1 MSTPPPH
8 RLPPQN
14 IEAEQSILG
23 GILLDNEALYKVLEN
38 LTDEDFYK
46 PSHQKIFRAL
56 IALSEKGEP
65 ADLVTLTQQLKE
77 MGTLNEVGGSSYLAT
92 LINTVPTAANVP
104 YYSKIVHEKAVLRKL
119 ISVASEIIQ
128 GGYEET
134 ANLEEF
140 LDTAERSIFDISNR
154 RYKEGFTPIRDI
166 VKSSF
171 KVIEHLYEKKETITG
186 VASGF
191 DEIDKLTSGWQH
203 SDLIVIAGRPSMG
216 KTSLVLN
223 MAQHSATVAKI
234 PTAYF
239 SLEMSKEQL
248 VMRMLTSTA
257 KVDSSRLRSGRLNES
272 DWPKLTKA
280 AGQLSEAPIFIDDS
294 ASISVLEIRAKCR
307 RLKVEHQLG
316 LVVIDYLQLMR
327 GQARSESR
335 EKEIS
340 EISRGLK
347 GLAKELN
354 IPVIALSQLNRAVEN
369 RNDKRPIMADLRECV
384 TGDTLVVLKD
394 GQRIPIKELVNSA
407 PEVLAISDEGKVVS
421 AHSDKVWAV
430 GKKPIYKIYLASGR
444 TLRATAEHRLLGA
457 KGWIKIRNLNNG
469 DRLALAH
476 KVPEPENAIEW
487 PDQRIALL
495 GHLIGDGSY
504 LSGQP
509 MRYTTGSEDNS
520 QLVRDAAQQE
530 FSAQVKKYEGRGRWH
545 QLLISGNGNR
555 WSPKGVNLWLREL
568 GIFGQRSHYK
578 RIPRE
583 VFQLS
588 NRQIALLL
596 KHLWATDGTI
606 TLRKPGEKGSPGV
619 SFATASQGLA
629 TDVSFMLLRLGIVA
643 RTRRVHQN
651 NSVWYTVNVYGVSD
665 LKNFLNT
672 VGAFGPRLKNAAELA
687 QTLIGVEENTNVDT
701 LPKEVFTQ
709 VRELM
714 AEKGISHRTMQAA
727 RGVAYGG
734 SAHFRFAPS
743 RKTLLQYANII
754 NNEELRRQA
763 TNDLFWD
770 QIIEII
776 PDGEEEVFDL
786 TVPGPACWLADGIA
800 SHNSGA
806 IEQDADIIAFIYR
819 DEAYNKESDWK
830 GTAEVIIS
838 KQRSGPTGMARLA
851 FLQQFTKF
859 ENLARGSENP

>member
-1 MSTPPPH
+1 MATEIH

-23 GILLDNEALYKVLEN
+23 GVLLDNEAIYKVLEN
-38 LTDEDFYK
+38 LTEEDFYK

-92 LINTVPTAANVP
+92 LINVVPTAANVP

-119 ISVASEIIQ
+119 ISVASEIIR
-128 GGYEET
+128 GGYEDT

-140 LDTAERSIFDISNR
+140 LDMAERSIFDISNR

-186 VASGF
+186 VPSGF
-191 DEIDKLTSGWQH
+191 DEIDKLTSGWQN

-223 MAQHSATVAKI
+223 MAQHSAIEAKI

-257 KVDSSRLRSGRLNES
+257 KVDSSRLRSGRLFEN

-294 ASISVLEIRAKCR
+294 PSISVLEIRAKCR
-307 RLKVEHQLG
+307 RLKVEHQVG

-327 GQARSESR
+327 GQTRSESR

-347 GLAKELN
+347 GLAKELSV
-354 IPVIALSQLNRAVEN
+354 PVIALSQLNRAVEN

-384 TGDTLVVLKD
+384 TGETLVVLKN
-394 GQRIPIKELVNSA
+394 GQRVPIKELVNST
-407 PEVLAISDEGKVVS
+407 PEVLAVSPQGKIVS
-421 AHSDKVWAV
+421 ARSDKIWCV
-430 GKKPIYKIYLASGR
+430 GKRPVYKIYLASGR
-444 TLRATAEHRLLGA
+444 TLRATDKHRLLGA
-457 KGWIKIRNLNNG
+457 TGWIRVMNLAQG
-469 DRLALAH
+469 DRLALAREI
-476 KVPEPENAIEW
+476 PEPENTVQW
-487 PDQRIALL
+487 SNQRVALL
-495 GHLIGDGSY
+495 GHLIGDGI
-504 LSGQP
+504 P
-509 MRYTTGSEDNS
+509 DDN
-520 QLVRDAAQQE
+520 
-530 FSAQVKKYEGRGRWH
+530 K
-545 QLLISGNGNR
+545 
-555 WSPKGVNLWLREL
+555 LRE
-568 GIFGQRSHYK
+568 Y
-578 RIPRE
+578 
-583 VFQLS
+583 
-588 NRQIALLL
+588 
-596 KHLWATDGTI
+596 
-606 TLRKPGEKGSPGV
+606 
-619 SFATASQGLA
+619 
-629 TDVSFMLLRLGIVA
+629 
-643 RTRRVHQN
+643 
-651 NSVWYTVNVYGVSD
+651 
-665 LKNFLNT
+665 
-672 VGAFGPRLKNAAELA
+672 AA
-687 QTLIGVEENTNVDT
+687 
-701 LPKEVFTQ
+701 
-709 VRELM
+709 
-714 AEKGISHRTMQAA
+714 
-727 RGVAYGG
+727 
-734 SAHFRFAPS
+734 
-743 RKTLLQYANII
+743 
-754 NNEELRRQA
+754 
-763 TNDLFWD
+763 NDLFWD
-770 QIIEII
+770 QVVEII
-776 PDGEEEVFDL
+776 PDGEEDVFDL
-786 TVPGPACWLADGIA
+786 TVPGPACWLADGIV

-819 DEAYNKESDWK
+819 DEAYNKDSDWK
-830 GTAEVIIS
+830 GTAEVLIS

-859 ENLARGSENP
+859 ENLARGSE

>member
-1 MSTPPPH
+1 VATEIH

-23 GILLDNEALYKVLEN
+23 GVLLDNEAIYKVLEN
-38 LTDEDFYK
+38 LTEEDFYK

-92 LINTVPTAANVP
+92 LINVVPTAANVP

-119 ISVASEIIQ
+119 ISVASEIIR
-128 GGYEET
+128 GGYEDT

-140 LDTAERSIFDISNR
+140 LDMAERSIFDISNR

-186 VASGF
+186 VPSGF
-191 DEIDKLTSGWQH
+191 DEIDKLTSGWQN

-223 MAQHSATVAKI
+223 MAQHSAIEAKI

-257 KVDSSRLRSGRLNES
+257 KVDSSRLRSGRLFEN

-294 ASISVLEIRAKCR
+294 PSISVLEIRAKCR
-307 RLKVEHQLG
+307 RLKVEHQVG

-327 GQARSESR
+327 GQTRSESR

-347 GLAKELN
+347 GLAKELSV
-354 IPVIALSQLNRAVEN
+354 PVIALSQLNRAVEN

-384 TGDTLVVLKD
+384 TGETLVVLKN
-394 GQRIPIKELVNSA
+394 GQRVPIKELVNST
-407 PEVLAISDEGKVVS
+407 PEVLAVSPQGKIVS
-421 AHSDKVWAV
+421 ARSDKIWCV
-430 GKKPIYKIYLASGR
+430 GKRPVYKIYLASGR
-444 TLRATAEHRLLGA
+444 TLRATDKHRLLGA
-457 KGWIKIRNLNNG
+457 TGWIRVMNLAQG
-469 DRLALAH
+469 DRLALAREI
-476 KVPEPENAIEW
+476 PEPENTVQW
-487 PDQRIALL
+487 SNQRVALL
-495 GHLIGDGSY
+495 GHLIGDGI
-504 LSGQP
+504 P
-509 MRYTTGSEDNS
+509 DDN
-520 QLVRDAAQQE
+520 
-530 FSAQVKKYEGRGRWH
+530 K
-545 QLLISGNGNR
+545 
-555 WSPKGVNLWLREL
+555 LRE
-568 GIFGQRSHYK
+568 Y
-578 RIPRE
+578 
-583 VFQLS
+583 
-588 NRQIALLL
+588 
-596 KHLWATDGTI
+596 
-606 TLRKPGEKGSPGV
+606 
-619 SFATASQGLA
+619 
-629 TDVSFMLLRLGIVA
+629 
-643 RTRRVHQN
+643 
-651 NSVWYTVNVYGVSD
+651 
-665 LKNFLNT
+665 
-672 VGAFGPRLKNAAELA
+672 AA
-687 QTLIGVEENTNVDT
+687 
-701 LPKEVFTQ
+701 
-709 VRELM
+709 
-714 AEKGISHRTMQAA
+714 
-727 RGVAYGG
+727 
-734 SAHFRFAPS
+734 
-743 RKTLLQYANII
+743 
-754 NNEELRRQA
+754 
-763 TNDLFWD
+763 NDLFWD
-770 QIIEII
+770 QVVEII
-776 PDGEEEVFDL
+776 PDGEEDVFDL
-786 TVPGPACWLADGIA
+786 TVPGPACWLADGIV

-819 DEAYNKESDWK
+819 DEAYNKDSDWK
-830 GTAEVIIS
+830 GTAEVLIS

-859 ENLARGSENP
+859 ENLARGSE